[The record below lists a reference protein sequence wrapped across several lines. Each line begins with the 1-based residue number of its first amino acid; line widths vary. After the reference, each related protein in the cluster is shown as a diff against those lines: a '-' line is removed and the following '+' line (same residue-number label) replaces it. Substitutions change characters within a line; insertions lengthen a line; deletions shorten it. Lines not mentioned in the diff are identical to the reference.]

1 MLPAGLRPPVYSP
14 LGSIKTPS
22 GLIKPMIP
30 WAGGVI
36 ISQYEP
42 LDKGLYSPP
51 DAACA
56 AGTVSR
62 VEGDLG
68 AGAGGRARPAVARA
82 GVAAQPAAV
91 VEGGAGAAHRQAAL
105 RLLLDL
111 EGNVVLHIK
120 S

>member
-1 MLPAGLRPPVYSP
+1 MGHPVLHVQDVYVRNMNT
-14 LGSIKTPS
+14 LT
-22 GLIKPMIP
+22 
-30 WAGGVI
+30 V
-36 ISQYEP
+36 
-42 LDKGLYSPP
+42 DKGLLYSPP
-51 DAACA
+51 NAACA
-56 AGTVSR
+56 AGTVPR

-68 AGAGGRARPAVARA
+68 AGAGGRARPPVARA

-111 EGNVVLHIK
+111 EGNGHLVLQNK